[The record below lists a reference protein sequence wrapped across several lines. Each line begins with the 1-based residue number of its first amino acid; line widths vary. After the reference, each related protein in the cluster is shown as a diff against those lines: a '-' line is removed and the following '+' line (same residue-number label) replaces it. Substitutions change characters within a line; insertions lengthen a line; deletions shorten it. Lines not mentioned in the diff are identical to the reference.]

1 MHHILFI
8 GSTMM
13 VGSLI
18 LTVVLFG
25 LAARAISWVTRT
37 GWLHQGSTPH
47 LAFNLIV
54 ALMWIVVVLTLSVWA
69 WAALYMHLGLFDE
82 LEPAL
87 YFSIVSFTTVGFG
100 DIVLEPGFRLYAG
113 MTATHG
119 LLIFGLF
126 TAFLIEIL
134 KRSRPMNF

>member
-8 GSTMM
+8 GTTMM
-13 VGSLI
+13 VGSLA
-18 LTVVLFG
+18 LTVLLFG
-25 LAARAISWVTRT
+25 VAARAMAWVTER
-37 GWLHQGSTPH
+37 GWLHQGTTPH
-47 LAFNLIV
+47 LVFNLIV
-54 ALMWIVVVLTLSVWA
+54 ALIWIIFVLTLSVWA
-69 WAALYMHLGLFDE
+69 WALLYMHLGLFDE

-87 YFSIVSFTTVGFG
+87 YFSVVSFTTVGFG

-134 KRSRPMNF
+134 KRSRPNNF